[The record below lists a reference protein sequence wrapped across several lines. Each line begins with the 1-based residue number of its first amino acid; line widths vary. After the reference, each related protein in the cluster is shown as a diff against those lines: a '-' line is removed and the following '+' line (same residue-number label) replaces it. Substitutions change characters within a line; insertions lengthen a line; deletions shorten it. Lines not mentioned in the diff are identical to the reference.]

1 MGKLDPSVTDS
12 WDMSMAQVEV
22 PASFG
27 ERVQMMLSTCRW
39 TEKETPNQTL
49 RSCTMITVEESS
61 ILAGLQARRVALQ
74 HELSEV
80 NRQIHRA
87 EQAQARLE
95 ERIKILEKGQRQAA

>member
-1 MGKLDPSVTDS
+1 
-12 WDMSMAQVEV
+12 
-22 PASFG
+22 
-27 ERVQMMLSTCRW
+27 
-39 TEKETPNQTL
+39 
-49 RSCTMITVEESS
+49 MITVEESS

-74 HELSEV
+74 HELFEV